1 MTNHSRAST
10 IELFYDGG
18 CPLCSREVR
27 FLKRRNSNGLI
38 RFTDIDAPG
47 FRPDADGPGLDV
59 LMARIHARLPDG
71 TWVEGVEVFRRLYT
85 AIGFGPLVAL
95 TRLPGIVQLLDWS
108 YALFARHRRGL
119 FGRCT
124 VETCSPA
131 RVLTAPQ
138 AGPDVR

>member
-1 MTNHSRAST
+1 MAVETREST

-27 FLKRRNSNGLI
+27 FLQRRNTSGLI
-38 RFTDIDAPG
+38 RFTDLDAPG
-47 FRPDADGPGLDV
+47 FRPAADGPGFET

-95 TRLPGIVQLLDWS
+95 TRLPGIAQLLDWS
-108 YALFARHRRGL
+108 YALFARYRRPL
-119 FGRCT
+119 LGRCT
-124 VETCSPA
+124 AGTC
-131 RVLTAPQ
+131 
-138 AGPDVR
+138 GPTRAHR